1 MKPMLLIFFAV
12 ALNLGAQVPK
22 EDVRPKAAEG
32 TKYAYGMP
40 QYSSLDQWNAR
51 KDRLRKQILAAAGLL
66 PLPERGAVR
75 GEVFRRI
82 ERRGYS
88 VESVYLE
95 TLPGYYL
102 CGNLYRPLGRTGPF
116 PGIVSPH
123 GHWRNGRLENTD
135 LASVPGRAINLARQ
149 GYVVF
154 TYDMIGYADTKQTD
168 HRFGGDREH
177 LYNFHPLGLQLWNS
191 IRALDFVASL
201 PDVDPQRLGATGAS
215 GGGTQTFL
223 LFAVDDRVKAA
234 VPVNMISGT
243 MQGGSICE
251 NAPGLRHDTF
261 NVDFGA
267 MMAPRPMLL
276 ISATGDWTKAVPA
289 VEFPAIRQVYDLYDA
304 RAKLESVQF
313 DSPHNYHKQS
323 REAMYTFF
331 ARTLLGASGEEVKEE
346 PFTVEPAEDLLVW
359 YKRTLPAN
367 ARNVEG
373 IFDEWRELTRVR
385 RPEREPLRYALSVE
399 TPQKVFR
406 EGGGGRVVLHG
417 GKGDRVLGRWEEGKG
432 DPLVVVHAEGA
443 EAARSAAPAG
453 GRPALYVDVWQTGS
467 ARAPRDTSANHFYT
481 FHRTDAQNRV
491 QDILTALAW
500 VAPRTG
506 GTVELRCPGEAGIWC
521 LFAAAVFE
529 GKLKLRGEVT
539 GFGGADE
546 EFLKRFFV
554 PGIQRVG
561 GIKTALALTAPYRE

>member
-1 MKPMLLIFFAV
+1 MKKILL
-12 ALNLGAQVPK
+12 ALGAIALDLGAQIPAQ
-22 EDVRPKAAEG
+22 DARLKAIEG
-32 TKYAYGMP
+32 TKHAYRMP
-40 QYSSLDQWNAR
+40 QYSSLDQWSAR

-66 PLPERGAVR
+66 PLPERASVR
-75 GEVFRRI
+75 AQVFRRI

-102 CGNLYRPLGRTGPF
+102 SGNLYRPLQRKAPF

-123 GHWRNGRLENTD
+123 GHWRNGRLENSD

-154 TYDMIGYADTKQTD
+154 SYDMVGYADTKQTE
-168 HRFGGDREH
+168 HKFGDDREH

-191 IRALDFVASL
+191 IRALDFVESL

-234 VPVNMISGT
+234 VPVNMISGG

-276 ISATGDWTKAVPA
+276 VSATGDWTKEVPA
-289 VEFPAIRQVYDLYDA
+289 VAFPAIRQVYNLYGA
-304 RAKLESVQF
+304 AEKLESVQF
-313 DSPHNYHKQS
+313 DSPHNYHTQS
-323 REAMYTFF
+323 REAMYSFF
-331 ARTLLGASGEEVKEE
+331 QRTLLGLPGGEVKEE
-346 PFTVEPAEDLLVW
+346 PFTLEPSEDLLVW
-359 YKRTLPAN
+359 YKRTLPDN
-367 ARNVEG
+367 ARDLAG
-373 IFDEWRELTRVR
+373 ISQQWRELTRLR
-385 RPEREPLRYALSVE
+385 RPDREALGYALSVE
-399 TPQKVFR
+399 TPRNVLS
-406 EGGGGRVVLHG
+406 ESNGGRVVLHG
-417 GKGDRVLGRWEEGKG
+417 GKGDRVPALWQDGQG
-432 DPLVVVHAEGA
+432 DSLVVVHAEGA
-443 EAARSAAPAG
+443 EAARASAPAA
-453 GRPALYVDVWQTGS
+453 GRPALYLDVWQTGS
-467 ARAPRDTSANHFYT
+467 ARAPRDTSAGHFYT

-500 VAPRTG
+500 ITARSRGP
-506 GTVELRCPGEAGIWC
+506 VELRCPGEAGIWC
-521 LFAAAVFE
+521 LFAASVFE
-529 GKLKLRGEVT
+529 GKLKLRAESA
-539 GFGGADE
+539 GFSGSDD
-546 EFLKRFFV
+546 EFLTRFFV

-561 GIKTALALTAPYRE
+561 GIKTALSLTAAYRE